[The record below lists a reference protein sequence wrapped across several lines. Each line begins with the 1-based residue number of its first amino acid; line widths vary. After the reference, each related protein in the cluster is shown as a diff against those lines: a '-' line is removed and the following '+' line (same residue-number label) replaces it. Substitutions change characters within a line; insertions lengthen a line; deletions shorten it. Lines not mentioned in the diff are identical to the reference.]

1 VLSYIKN
8 ILIISLIA
16 FIGFLISNREYRDS
30 FDKFLKKLME
40 EFKAHSKYYLA
51 FIVVVAAI
59 LRFRNLCARE
69 FWYDE
74 AFTSILIKQPWNSFF
89 NLILKDLHPPF
100 YYAFLKVWALL
111 FGFSDFGLRSFS
123 ALIGI
128 LIIPLT
134 YGFIEKLSGTKVLAL
149 ITSLVFTVNP
159 LLIRYSQEARSYSLL
174 VFLIIGTIYSFY
186 NRRWFLFSLLF
197 SLAIFT
203 HYISIFLL
211 PSLLIYAAIKYLKSR
226 ELDVKELISL
236 LLPTALLIFWAPI
249 LKTHFDN
256 ANILLGWVE
265 KPQFKYL
272 FSSVE
277 TFIFGSSFGGLK
289 SLILV
294 ALILGVSIYF
304 FVKSTKENKL
314 KGFFLLL
321 FSIVP
326 FLEVFLVSRY
336 LNIGLYIDR
345 VLIGF
350 LAVFMIYLIFSLQAL
365 GKYFGISLILWYVFT
380 AFAFNSKIE
389 VENKGYKQLTD
400 FAQSSS
406 RTIVMTD
413 PKQYGTLKHYLDEST
428 SRLVK
433 VQSDNEG
440 YWPLIFPEDVVD
452 REAIKEPFYLA
463 HEGPISDWTPEVR
476 VGEFYLY
483 NWQN

>member
-1 VLSYIKN
+1 MLNYIKN

-16 FIGFLISNREYRDS
+16 FIGFLISNKEYRDS

-51 FIVVVAAI
+51 FIVVIAAI
-59 LRFRNLCARE
+59 LRFHNLCARE

-74 AFTSILIKQPWNSFF
+74 AFTSILIKQPWSSFF

-100 YYAFLKVWALL
+100 YYICLKGWSYIS
-111 FGFSDFGLRSFS
+111 GYSDFGLRSFS
-123 ALIGI
+123 ALIGV

-134 YGFIEKLSGTKVLAL
+134 YCFIEKLSGNKVLAL
-149 ITSLVFTVNP
+149 ITSLVFAVNP
-159 LLIRYSQEARSYSLL
+159 FLIRYSQEARSYSLL
-174 VFLIIGTIYSFY
+174 VFLIIGTIYFFY

-211 PSLLIYAAIKYLKSR
+211 PSLLIFAAIKYLKSR
-226 ELDVKELISL
+226 DLDIKELISL
-236 LLPTALLIFWAPI
+236 LLPTTLLVFWAPI
-249 LKTHFDN
+249 LRTHFDN
-256 ANILLGWVE
+256 ANTLLGWVE
-265 KPQFKYL
+265 KPQFRYL

-277 TFIFGSSFGGLK
+277 AFIFGSNFGGLK

-314 KGFFLLL
+314 KGFFLIL

-326 FLEVFLVSRY
+326 FLEVFLVSRC

-350 LAVFMIYLIFSLQAL
+350 LAVFVIYLIFSLQAL
-365 GKYFGISLILWYVFT
+365 GKYFGISLILWYVFM
-380 AFAFNSKIE
+380 AFTFQANIE
-389 VENKGYKQLTD
+389 TKNLGYRKLVE
-400 FAQSSS
+400 FARSSS
-406 RTIVMTD
+406 RLVVMTD
-413 PKQYGTLKHYLDEST
+413 PKQYGTLKHYLDANT
-428 SRLVK
+428 SHLIK
-433 VQSDNEG
+433 VQSDIEG

-463 HEGPISDWTPEVR
+463 HEGPISDWDPEIR